1 MQLCIACSA
10 TLDST
15 QSTPTNSEKPAY
27 PTTFS
32 CQHSVCASC
41 TSRRTNLA
49 KVSTLPLEST
59 PPGAHSIMKQ
69 SCILCKSVHDVLGNP
84 TSSTKTSQPPS
95 RSTLNPPSYTQDGFV
110 LGDDSDDDDETD
122 LSPPPPPPLLAPLEE
137 ESPSFNPDQPPA
149 YDDPKHPHDDD
160 YETNEKEGAK
170 RDQCNIHYI
179 KPDETLLGLSL
190 SYSIEVRSPPF
201 SPLFLHELIPIT
213 ICRVLYYVE

>member
-15 QSTPTNSEKPAY
+15 QSTPTNTEKPAFA
-27 PTTFS
+27 TTFS

-49 KVSTLPLEST
+49 KVSTNPLEILLTQVLT
-59 PPGAHSIMKQ
+59 PMNQ
-69 SCILCKSVHDVLGNP
+69 SCILCESVHDVLGNST
-84 TSSTKTSQPPS
+84 TSTSTSQPPS

-110 LGDDSDDDDETD
+110 LGDDSDDDETD
-122 LSPPPPPPLLAPLEE
+122 LSPPPPPPLPAPLEE
-137 ESPSFNPDQPPA
+137 ESPSFDPDQPPA

-160 YETNEKEGAK
+160 YETNEKEGTK